1 MKLVFVSN
9 YFNHHQLSFC
19 DALYELLEGSF
30 CFLQTQPMEEERVK
44 MGWQAEERP
53 YVRYARPD
61 GTTTSSPEA
70 FTGGNPDEETADHEW
85 RHLLL
90 TADVVIFGGCDDE
103 SYIQERLAAGKPIF
117 RYNERLYKEGQWKAI
132 SPRGL
137 LQKYKD
143 HTRYRKAPVYFLCA
157 GAYVPCDYHLI
168 HAYPGKMLRFGYFP
182 ETRIY
187 EAGQPFA
194 RKQPGSILW
203 AARMIDWKHPELV
216 VKTAAYLKEHLEE
229 IPFHI
234 TMIGGGELEEEVHRL
249 AEELDVTEEITFAG
263 YLGPEEVRAAMET
276 SEIYLVT
283 SDRKEGWGAVVN
295 EAMNSGCAVVADH
308 MIGAAPYLI
317 RQGENG
323 VMYKDGNEQELFQT
337 VEQLLRDP
345 EKCRRMGESAQQTI
359 TGEWN
364 ARTAAERLIRL
375 CKEMGF
381 LWTEPK
387 TRKAPE
393 TQKEPVT
400 SENPG
405 DRTAAM
411 PAPALPKLWSDGPC
425 SPAPVIPERTMYR
438 RINSEQ

>member
-53 YVRYARPD
+53 YVRYAQ
-61 GTTTSSPEA
+61 
-70 FTGGNPDEETADHEW
+70 ADDCHAQSADW
-85 RHLLL
+85 RSLLL
-90 TADVVIFGGCDDE
+90 SADVVIFGGCDDE
-103 SYIQERLAAGKPIF
+103 TYIQERLAAGKPIF

-182 ETRIY
+182 ETRQY
-187 EAGQPFA
+187 GDGQPFD
-194 RKQPGSILW
+194 RKEPGSILW

-216 VKTAAYLKEHLEE
+216 VKTATYLKEHLEG

-234 TMIGGGELEEEVHRL
+234 TMIGGGELEKEMHRM
-249 AEELDVTEEITFAG
+249 AEELGVNDVITFPG
-263 YLGPEEVRAAMET
+263 FQGPEEVRAAMER

-308 MIGAAPYLI
+308 MIGAAPWLI
-317 RQGENG
+317 RQGKNG
-323 VMYKDGNEQELFQT
+323 RMYRDGEEQELFQI
-337 VEQLLRDP
+337 VERLLRDP
-345 EKCRRMGESAQQTI
+345 VECRRLGENAQQTI
-359 TGEWN
+359 AGEWN
-364 ARTAAERLIRL
+364 ARTAAGRLIEL
-375 CKEMGF
+375 CRNMKLLPDIQEMTDNGRDA
-381 LWTEPK
+381 E
-387 TRKAPE
+387 R
-393 TQKEPVT
+393 
-400 SENPG
+400 SI
-405 DRTAAM
+405 AM
-411 PAPALPKLWSDGPC
+411 PAPMLPQLWKDGPC
-425 SPAPVIPERTMYR
+425 SPAPAIPERSMYR

>member
-19 DALYELLEGSF
+19 DALYDLLEGSF

-44 MGWQAEERP
+44 MGWQAEARP
-53 YVRYARPD
+53 YVCYALAED
-61 GTTTSSPEA
+61 VDWHSLILS
-70 FTGGNPDEETADHEW
+70 
-85 RHLLL
+85 
-90 TADVVIFGGCDDE
+90 ADVVIFGGCDDE
-103 SYIQERLAAGKPIF
+103 TYIQERLAAGRPVF

-143 HTRYRKAPVYFLCA
+143 HTRYCKAPVYFLCA

-168 HAYPGKMLRFGYFP
+168 HAYPEKMLRFGYFP
-182 ETRIY
+182 ETRTY
-187 EAGQPFA
+187 EAGQPFD

-216 VKTAAYLKEHLEE
+216 VKTAAYLKEHLKDT
-229 IPFHI
+229 PFHI

-249 AEELDVTEEITFAG
+249 AEELGVTQEITFPG
-263 YLGPEEVRAAMET
+263 YCSPEEVRAAMET

-323 VMYKDGNEQELFQT
+323 RIYRDGCEQDLFRT
-337 VEQLLRDP
+337 VESLLRNP
-345 EKCRRMGESAQQTI
+345 AECRRLGEAAQKRIAT
-359 TGEWN
+359 EWN
-364 ARTAAERLIRL
+364 ARTAAERLVRL
-375 CKEMGF
+375 CRDMGF
-381 LWTEPK
+381 LSEKKMT
-387 TRKAPE
+387 TAP
-393 TQKEPVT
+393 T
-400 SENPG
+400 
-405 DRTAAM
+405 
-411 PAPALPKLWSDGPC
+411 LPKLWSDGPC
-425 SPAPVIPERTMYR
+425 SPAPVIPERQMYR

>member
-19 DALYELLEGSF
+19 DALYDQLEGSF

-44 MGWQAEERP
+44 MGWQAEARP
-53 YVRYARPD
+53 YVCYALAED
-61 GTTTSSPEA
+61 VDWHSLILS
-70 FTGGNPDEETADHEW
+70 
-85 RHLLL
+85 
-90 TADVVIFGGCDDE
+90 ADVVIFGGCDDE
-103 SYIQERLAAGKPIF
+103 TYIQERLAAGRPVF

-168 HAYPGKMLRFGYFP
+168 HAYPEKMLRFGYFP
-182 ETRIY
+182 ETRTY
-187 EAGQPFA
+187 EAGQPFD

-216 VKTAAYLKEHLEE
+216 VKTAAYLKEHLKDT
-229 IPFHI
+229 PFHI
-234 TMIGGGELEEEVHRL
+234 TRIGGGELEEEVHRL
-249 AEELDVTEEITFAG
+249 AEELGVTQEITFPG
-263 YLGPEEVRAAMET
+263 YCSPEEVRAAMET

-323 VMYKDGNEQELFQT
+323 RIYRDGCEQDLFRT
-337 VEQLLRDP
+337 VESLLRNP
-345 EKCRRMGESAQQTI
+345 AECRRLGEAARKRIAT
-359 TGEWN
+359 EWN
-364 ARTAAERLIRL
+364 ARTAAERLVRL
-375 CKEMGF
+375 CRDMGF
-381 LWTEPK
+381 LSKK
-387 TRKAPE
+387 TMTTAP
-393 TQKEPVT
+393 T
-400 SENPG
+400 
-405 DRTAAM
+405 
-411 PAPALPKLWSDGPC
+411 LPKLWSDGPC
-425 SPAPVIPERTMYR
+425 SPAPVIPERQMYR